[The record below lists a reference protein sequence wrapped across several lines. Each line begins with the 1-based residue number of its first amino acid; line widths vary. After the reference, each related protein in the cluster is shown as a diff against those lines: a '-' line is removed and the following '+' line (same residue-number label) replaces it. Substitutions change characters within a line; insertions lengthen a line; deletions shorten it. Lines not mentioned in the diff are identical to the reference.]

1 MTQDYIDEMAEIF
14 LDRYFDLGDDEQTL
28 KENIRVAGQLLLSSE
43 KEVKEIAGF
52 VENGEVFDESA
63 AILSVQNFCFAQRFL
78 KIFQDKLK
86 NLEKLR
92 AASMG

>member
-1 MTQDYIDEMAEIF
+1 MRWLKFFLIVILTWEMTSR
-14 LDRYFDLGDDEQTL
+14 LL

-92 AASMG
+92 AASMV

>member
-63 AILSVQNFCFAQRFL
+63 AILSV
-78 KIFQDKLK
+78 KIFV
-86 NLEKLR
+86 LR
-92 AASMG
+92 RGF

>member
-52 VENGEVFDESA
+52 VENGEAFDESA
-63 AILSVQNFCFAQRFL
+63 AILSPCRP
-78 KIFQDKLK
+78 
-86 NLEKLR
+86 R
-92 AASMG
+92 YCR

>member
-28 KENIRVAGQLLLSSE
+28 KENIRVASQLLLSSE

-52 VENGEVFDESA
+52 V
-63 AILSVQNFCFAQRFL
+63 
-78 KIFQDKLK
+78 
-86 NLEKLR
+86 
-92 AASMG
+92 